1 MPIYHDQRAAVVAR
15 HPGLASMLPTEPPA
29 MPEIAPLG
37 GAGLRRVLGEAA
49 AVQAAAIVIVGF
61 GDGSVLAAIAA
72 DSDLRGRQI
81 HQLILAGEEDAFAA
95 ALARPYLQALNGV
108 NLRIFLMRRDEDV
121 AAFAIGTFCSH
132 AEIPFLAGADYIE
145 DHPLCAA
152 AAGRRT
158 AWLPGLRKALSDRP
172 TAYGNDVSDSF
183 TGLKQ
188 AALNARILLPAP
200 SIAQMRGHFGA
211 VPVLAIAAGP
221 SLKRR
226 LDQVRA
232 LQDRCILVAC
242 DAVLGGLLDA
252 GIDPHFVTPLERIEA
267 TRRMLERARETRAI
281 YAGLPV
287 VMPEA
292 VAPFAGR
299 AIGIACG
306 DRLYDWLEPQPA
318 HRINSGMSTGVL
330 SVTVAAAITRGPV
343 YLVGHDLARDPGA
356 ESHWAGAG
364 IAAAAWSSVKTRV
377 DSKQSALSGFET
389 RMIPGNGGGMV
400 ESIAWW
406 DRFREEIAHEAWIV
420 AQQGRE
426 VRNPNAVDGIYARID
441 HTVAAPLPDPASLPP
456 LAPIVLPAG
465 DPGRL
470 ERWQARARL
479 LPADCD
485 AFTAH
490 LGRLR
495 DDLAAMRPQASDRWD
510 VAGLAARLD
519 FAAAGISEGNRDAFA
534 YFLRSALHNT
544 NATMHLHRRV
554 RNAALSRWRMLDA
567 VDQTCEAMANA
578 VGALRPEIEEIVRE
592 QC

>member
-1 MPIYHDQRAAVVAR
+1 MPIYHDQRAAIIAR
-15 HPGLASMLPTEPPA
+15 HPGLGPLLPPEPPA

-37 GAGLRRVLGEAA
+37 AAGIRRVLGEAA
-49 AVQAAAIVIVGF
+49 GVQSAAILVVGF

-72 DSDLRGRQI
+72 DPHLRGREI
-81 HQLILAGEEDAFAA
+81 HQILIAGEEDAFAA
-95 ALARPYLQALNGV
+95 ALAKPYLQALNGMA
-108 NLRIFLMRRDEDV
+108 LRIFLMRRDEDI
-121 AAFAIGTFCSH
+121 AAFAIGSFGGH
-132 AEIPFLAGADYIE
+132 AEIPLLAGADYIE
-145 DHPLCAA
+145 DHPLCVAA
-152 AAGRRT
+152 AERRAG
-158 AWLPGLRKALSDRP
+158 WLPALRKALSDRP

-188 AALNARILLPAP
+188 ASRNARILLPAP
-200 SIAQMRGHFGA
+200 SIAQMRGHFGT
-211 VPVLAIAAGP
+211 VPTIAIAAGP

-226 LDQVRA
+226 IDQLRA
-232 LQDRCILVAC
+232 LQGRCILVAC
-242 DAVLGGLLDA
+242 DAVLSGLIDA
-252 GIDPHFVTPLERIEA
+252 GIDPHFVTPLERIDA
-267 TRRMLERARETRAI
+267 TRRMMERAGESKAI

-287 VMPEA
+287 VMPEVVSA
-292 VAPFAGR
+292 FAGR

-306 DRLYDWLEPQPA
+306 DKLYDWLEPGLGY
-318 HRINSGMSTGVL
+318 RINSGMSTGVL

-343 YLVGHDLARDPGA
+343 YLVGHDLARDAGA

-364 IAAAAWSSVKTRV
+364 FAAASWSSIKTRV
-377 DSKQSALSGFET
+377 ERKQSALSGYET
-389 RMIPGNGGGMV
+389 RMIPGNGGGLV

-406 DRFREEIAHEAWIV
+406 DRFREEIAHEAWQV

-426 VRNPNAVDGIYARID
+426 IRNPNAVDGIYARID
-441 HTVAAPLPDPASLPP
+441 HTVAAPLPDPDSLPP
-456 LAPIVLPAG
+456 LPPVALPVG

-490 LGRLR
+490 LGQVR
-495 DDLAAMRPQASDRWD
+495 DDLAAMRPLASDRWD

-554 RNAALSRWRMLDA
+554 RNAALGRWRMLDA
-567 VDQTCEAMANA
+567 IDQACQAMANA
-578 VGALRPEIEEIVRE
+578 VGGLRPEIEEIVRE